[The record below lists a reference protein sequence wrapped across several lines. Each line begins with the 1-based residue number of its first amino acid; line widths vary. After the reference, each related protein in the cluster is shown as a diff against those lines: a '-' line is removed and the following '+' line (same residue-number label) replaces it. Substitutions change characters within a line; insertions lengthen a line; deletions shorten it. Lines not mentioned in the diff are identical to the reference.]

1 MARDLT
7 DDIPL
12 NVGNP
17 GTSGFWT
24 NSAEDYDVAIGGMPF
39 ILAISDGL
47 ASNKNLYVRQT
58 APYKKDQFDS
68 SAEPGEQSLT
78 GWWIRSQ
85 SSFHK
90 GAGIRFY
97 DPSSGETSTHRYVDS
112 QGVDTFTAGQVTL
125 LNTVYENHECL
136 TALASNGKPQQ
147 HVRSIKSGTTDAV
160 LLHDGYDVDKVY
172 PPITYSISNKI
183 LTTNVATLTTS
194 TNPHTFT
201 VGMTVDVSGVDAT
214 FNGSYTIT
222 AVTATTFSYA
232 KTATNVPTAAVSP
245 VGTATSTLTHFIDY
259 NSGTDEAV
267 YAICDDGTYAYW
279 VTNTIQGG
287 SNKLHMYKKLLSA
300 TALDAN
306 TTMFYATGTLMVD
319 AAMEYVKDR
328 IILNVRTASTNGI
341 FELSPV
347 ASALGTAVYNNP
359 NTNYVYTNIAA
370 SGAAIYTSGYSGI
383 LSTIQKYTLSATAN
397 ITALSA
403 ASVAAEFPPGE
414 IVHKIFYYL
423 GYMAIG
429 TNKGIRIAVVND
441 QDGSLG
447 YGPLVVET
455 TQPTYDF
462 AARDRF
468 LYCASGI
475 GTLDAG
481 VIKIDLSDEITSNS
495 LRFPYASDL
504 QYTQTEVHH
513 TTGCAFFGSSNVLA
527 FCTARNSTAATN
539 GHVYREDT
547 TSKVATGYVTTGAI
561 RFGTLEPKNYKF
573 VRARGDF
580 SKGSMDIQSIAASGD
595 SYNIITYNSSV
606 GSPEAATTQPEGS
619 QEFISFKFTLAK
631 DTTTATSGP
640 TFKGYQIK
648 ALPATKR
655 QRSIEVP
662 VWCYDVESDR
672 YNVQIGYEGRAW
684 ERIQTLENIEAL
696 GDIVNYQDFTT
707 GERVHV
713 LIETINFERRT
724 PPDRNYDGFGGIL
737 TLTLR
742 TVL

>member
-24 NSAEDYDVAIGGMPF
+24 NSAEDYDVAIGGVPF

-68 SAEPGEQSLT
+68 STEPGEQSLT

-125 LNTVYENHECL
+125 LNSVVENHDSV
-136 TALASNGKPQQ
+136 TALGTDGRARQ
-147 HVRSIKSGTTDAV
+147 HVRSIKYGTTDAV
-160 LLHDGYDVDKVY
+160 LLHDGLDVDKVY
-172 PPITYSISNKI
+172 PPITYSITSKI
-183 LTTNVATLTTS
+183 LTTNVATLTIS
-194 TNPHTFT
+194 VNPHIFT
-201 VGMTVDVSGVDAT
+201 VGMTVVVSGIDAT
-214 FNGSYTIT
+214 FNGTFTIT
-222 AVTATTFSYA
+222 AITATTFSYA
-232 KTATNVPTAAVSP
+232 KTATNVPSTLVTP
-245 VGTATSTLTHFIDY
+245 FGTATSTVTHFIDY
-259 NSGTDEAV
+259 STEPV

-279 VTNTIQGG
+279 VTNVAGTF
-287 SNKLHMYKKLLSA
+287 SMYKKLLTS
-300 TALDAN
+300 TSLDAD
-306 TTMFYATGTLMVD
+306 TLMFTTASTLIVG
-319 AAMEYVKDR
+319 AQMEYVKDR
-328 IILNVRTASTNGI
+328 IILNVKTATTNSI
-341 FELSPV
+341 YELAPNATS
-347 ASALGTAVYNNP
+347 LGTAIYSNP
-359 NTNYVYTNIAA
+359 NTNYIYTNIAA
-370 SGAAIYTSGYSGI
+370 SGAAIYTAGYSGI
-383 LSTIQKYTLSATAN
+383 ISTIQKYTLSTTAT
-397 ITALSA
+397 ISALSA

-414 IVHKIFYYL
+414 IVHRIYYYL

-429 TNKGIRIAVVND
+429 TNKGVRLAVVND

-455 TQPTYDF
+455 TQPCYDF

-468 LYCASGI
+468 LYCATGI
-475 GTLDAG
+475 GALDAG

-504 QYTQTEVHH
+504 QYTQTEVHY
-513 TTGCAFFGSSNVLA
+513 TTGCAFFGSTSVMA

-547 TSKVATGYVTTGAI
+547 TSKVASGYVTTGAI

-619 QEFISFKFTLAK
+619 QEFISFKFTLVK

-640 TFKGYQIK
+640 ILKGYQIK

-655 QRSIEVP
+655 QRSIEIP

-707 GERVHV
+707 GERVQV